1 MDSILLSD
9 ILWSSSFLIIWF
21 FFFQFFYFF
30 QVRFQTIK
38 MTFVSNRTL
47 VTLIYITAVQCR
59 ALFSEIL
66 KKLHFRKIWP
76 KSFERNIIDIVWCF
90 LQVCTKDTFLLLFRV
105 AFAID
110 VDGDGVMWS
119 KCWWMTWP
127 SIAVRKEKYS
137 TNSRSANK
145 RRIFR
150 LFFAINVYLEAKPK
164 PKVKRIFMRSDF
176 KKKKFPQTKKSGS
189 FD

>member
-9 ILWSSSFLIIWF
+9 FLWSSSFLIIWF

-47 VTLIYITAVQCR
+47 VTLIYITAVINNSR
-59 ALFSEIL
+59 ALFFKIL
-66 KKLHFRKIWP
+66 KKLHSRKIWP

-110 VDGDGVMWS
+110 GAMWS
-119 KCWWMTWP
+119 KCWWMTGP

-150 LFFAINVYLEAKPK
+150 LFFAIKVYLEAKPK

-176 KKKKFPQTKKSGS
+176 KKKKIST
-189 FD
+189 D

>member
-9 ILWSSSFLIIWF
+9 FLWSSSFLIIWI

-30 QVRFQTIK
+30 QVRYQTIK

-47 VTLIYITAVQCR
+47 VTLIYITAVVNNSR
-59 ALFSEIL
+59 ALFFKIL
-66 KKLHFRKIWP
+66 KKLHSR
-76 KSFERNIIDIVWCF
+76 KSFERNIIDIIWCF

-110 VDGDGVMWS
+110 GAMWS

-137 TNSRSANK
+137 TKSRSANK

-150 LFFAINVYLEAKPK
+150 LFFAIKVYLEAKPK

-176 KKKKFPQTKKSGS
+176 QKIHFRRPKNQLL
-189 FD
+189 